1 MSTLH
6 ANMVGMVS
14 SNSQDALDLK
24 HISLFASTNIQFVCK
39 FNIIYGVQCK
49 LTCGNSNDNNQVLLL
64 PCFVVVSSSLYI
76 PFFRF
81 MVMPHNYNMMKGS
94 LEENVV
100 MLKFSTILE
109 VGQSNCI
116 VAYA

>member
-1 MSTLH
+1 
-6 ANMVGMVS
+6 
-14 SNSQDALDLK
+14 
-24 HISLFASTNIQFVCK
+24 
-39 FNIIYGVQCK
+39 
-49 LTCGNSNDNNQVLLL
+49 
-64 PCFVVVSSSLYI
+64 
-76 PFFRF
+76 
-81 MVMPHNYNMMKGS
+81 MPHNYNMMKGL